1 MAERA
6 SALAAV
12 RRLPTGYLEV
22 LGWWLI
28 SRAIVFAA
36 ALALYTHGGHVGY
49 FGAATFSH
57 PFGALESWDGRWYT
71 MVAARGYLL
80 VPGRQSD
87 PAFFP
92 LYPLLLR
99 LAHATGIGL
108 QASGLVLSN
117 LILPA
122 ALLALYELG
131 RHFFP
136 EAVARRAAVYA
147 AVFPMG
153 FVFSMV
159 YPQSL
164 ALLAIA
170 LACLLALRHRFGA
183 AAVLAAV
190 AALARPEGLFVA
202 LPLATIALRALP
214 ELDAAARGRAVA
226 AVAAAPVALLTYP
239 LYLGWALHDSGAWGH
254 AQQAWGRTF
263 APAGL
268 LHAIDQL
275 PSKVGLNP
283 WLARDAIMVAVYAAL
298 VFLAARAGTPRAW
311 LVAGSL
317 VLLVPLL
324 SGSVASEARFGLL
337 APPLYWGLA
346 TLGSTARRDRVIRSG
361 CLILLAAGTLTL
373 PYIFP

>member
-1 MAERA
+1 MLERA
-6 SALAAV
+6 SSLAAV
-12 RRLPTGYLEV
+12 RRLPTAYLEV
-22 LGWWLI
+22 LGWWLV
-28 SRAIVFAA
+28 SRAVVFAG
-36 ALALYTHGGHVGY
+36 ALILYARGGHIGF
-49 FGAATFSH
+49 FGSTILSQ
-57 PFGALESWDGRWYT
+57 PLGVLESWDGRWYT

-99 LAHATGIGL
+99 LAHTTGAGL
-108 QASGLVLSN
+108 MASGLALSN
-117 LILPA
+117 LVLPA

-131 RHFFP
+131 RHLFP
-136 EAVARRAAVYA
+136 EALARRAAVYA

-164 ALLAIA
+164 VLLAIA

-183 AAVLAAV
+183 AAILAAV

-202 LPLATIALRALP
+202 LPLAAIALRALP
-214 ELDAAARGRAVA
+214 ELNAAARGRAVA

-239 LYLGWALHDSGAWGH
+239 LYLGWALHDSGAWGQ
-254 AQQAWGRTF
+254 AQKAWGRTF
-263 APAGL
+263 APASL
-268 LHAIDQL
+268 LHVFDQL
-275 PSKVGLNP
+275 PSKIGLNP
-283 WLARDAIMVAVYAAL
+283 WLARDAIMVAAYAAL
-298 VFLAARAGTPRAW
+298 LVLAARAGTPRTW
-311 LVAGSL
+311 LVAAAL

-324 SGSVASEARFGLL
+324 SGSVQSEARFGLL

-346 TLGSTARRDRVIRSG
+346 TLGSSLRRDRAIRSG
-361 CLILLAAGTLTL
+361 CMILLAAATLAL
-373 PYIFP
+373 PYVFP